1 MITVGILRCD
11 VCGAP
16 MYPNPAKQ
24 AFCCPFCGNVSAYG
38 MQQSRMKH
46 EHRKLEFTEEG
57 YFSLKRV
64 AILTPVSVKEELL
77 AKRKWRTFDELVQ
90 LFDRRAFVTF
100 KTKKEFSFAC
110 PACGAPVYGNSVMSM
125 FECRYCGSR
134 YSFEDAA
141 EHGYIKVARIIG
153 YEGMLPDQ
161 CLPYEVTP
169 EQAEV
174 YIRRLAERYNLEQG
188 GFPVNALLRQKK
200 ITGCLR
206 TGKIMGPEVS
216 VRSCNEWQPVQ
227 TLRGMAQ
234 LGQPVQQPG
243 RGNL

>member
-77 AKRKWRTFDELVQ
+77 AKRKWRTFDES
-90 LFDRRAFVTF
+90 
-100 KTKKEFSFAC
+100 KPKKSF
-110 PACGAPVYGNSVMSM
+110 PLPVRS
-125 FECRYCGSR
+125 
-134 YSFEDAA
+134 
-141 EHGYIKVARIIG
+141 
-153 YEGMLPDQ
+153 
-161 CLPYEVTP
+161 
-169 EQAEV
+169 
-174 YIRRLAERYNLEQG
+174 AERTSTE
-188 GFPVNALLRQKK
+188 
-200 ITGCLR
+200 
-206 TGKIMGPEVS
+206 
-216 VRSCNEWQPVQ
+216 
-227 TLRGMAQ
+227 TLS
-234 LGQPVQQPG
+234 
-243 RGNL
+243 

>member
-90 LFDRRAFVTF
+90 LFDRRAFVTY
-100 KTKKEFSFAC
+100 KNKKEFSFAC

-125 FECRYCGSR
+125 FEC
-134 YSFEDAA
+134 
-141 EHGYIKVARIIG
+141 
-153 YEGMLPDQ
+153 
-161 CLPYEVTP
+161 
-169 EQAEV
+169 
-174 YIRRLAERYNLEQG
+174 
-188 GFPVNALLRQKK
+188 
-200 ITGCLR
+200 
-206 TGKIMGPEVS
+206 
-216 VRSCNEWQPVQ
+216 
-227 TLRGMAQ
+227 
-234 LGQPVQQPG
+234 
-243 RGNL
+243 

>member
-1 MITVGILRCD
+1 MITVGILRCN

-24 AFCCPFCGNVSAYG
+24 AFCCPFCGNMSAYG

-90 LFDRRAFVTF
+90 LFDRRAFVTY
-100 KTKKEFSFAC
+100 KNKKEFSFAC

-125 FECRYCGSR
+125 FECRYCGS
-134 YSFEDAA
+134 
-141 EHGYIKVARIIG
+141 
-153 YEGMLPDQ
+153 
-161 CLPYEVTP
+161 
-169 EQAEV
+169 
-174 YIRRLAERYNLEQG
+174 
-188 GFPVNALLRQKK
+188 
-200 ITGCLR
+200 
-206 TGKIMGPEVS
+206 
-216 VRSCNEWQPVQ
+216 
-227 TLRGMAQ
+227 
-234 LGQPVQQPG
+234 
-243 RGNL
+243 

>member
-46 EHRKLEFTEEG
+46 EHKKLGFTEEG

-64 AILTPVSVKEELL
+64 AVLTPLSVQDELL

-90 LFDRRAFVTF
+90 LFDRRAFVTN
-100 KTKKEFSFAC
+100 KNRKEFSFAC
-110 PACGAPVYGNSVMSM
+110 PACGAPVQGNDLMSM
-125 FECRYCGSR
+125 FECRYCGTK

-141 EHGYIKVARIIG
+141 EHGYIKIARIIG
-153 YEGMLPDQ
+153 YEGMLPKLRAFGKIGAA
-161 CLPYEVTP
+161 LPVSAVGAAAFSAVLTNGNALMTK
-169 EQAEV
+169 QRKTN
-174 YIRRLAERYNLEQG
+174 IRSDSHGGRGFHGGGHGFSGGGGHGGG
-188 GFPVNALLRQKK
+188 GFSGGGGSHRF
-200 ITGCLR
+200 
-206 TGKIMGPEVS
+206 
-216 VRSCNEWQPVQ
+216 
-227 TLRGMAQ
+227 
-234 LGQPVQQPG
+234 
-243 RGNL
+243 

>member
-77 AKRKWRTFDELVQ
+77 AKRK
-90 LFDRRAFVTF
+90 
-100 KTKKEFSFAC
+100 S
-110 PACGAPVYGNSVMSM
+110 
-125 FECRYCGSR
+125 
-134 YSFEDAA
+134 
-141 EHGYIKVARIIG
+141 
-153 YEGMLPDQ
+153 
-161 CLPYEVTP
+161 
-169 EQAEV
+169 
-174 YIRRLAERYNLEQG
+174 
-188 GFPVNALLRQKK
+188 QKK
-200 ITGCLR
+200 SFLPNASGEPLTNWCSCLTG
-206 TGKIMGPEVS
+206 
-216 VRSCNEWQPVQ
+216 VRS
-227 TLRGMAQ
+227 
-234 LGQPVQQPG
+234 
-243 RGNL
+243 